1 MARIVSNLRLRLSR
15 ALTSR
20 SAVRL
25 RNEPTRHNT
34 LHAVTFLVAS
44 FPFALIL
51 IGPLLIRSLFR
62 RKLRVMVLAV
72 DGEFAAFISLME
84 CLRHDVEMGEHFDY
98 VLVLSKWQH
107 YTLHSLYSKEVD
119 SKIVWGGGWAGLKQ
133 QVLMLQPR
141 WLVHQIER
149 ANWSHFLRDFKYA
162 SHAVP
167 VSQELVNLRSALLRN
182 LDLVNKQYVLM
193 SVYTMEYEHD
203 RNPRFCQF
211 VRPLETVGDEMV
223 SGVDYLVKQNL
234 GVILLGSPDTGR
246 SKIPRQVLRLSEF
259 GSLGGPEE
267 VALASGCKY
276 FWTDN
281 VGAWWLTA
289 PFQRPV
295 LHTNFHHKTARKPT
309 VGRDL
314 FVPRR
319 YQTPDG
325 RLLTLRD
332 MLYME
337 GSPYRAALRGE
348 LLLIRNSREEVLE
361 AQQEMLARVNG
372 EWFETSI
379 MRQRREH
386 VEQLYSD
393 YSAED
398 LHPLRMPAA
407 FLERHEY
414 LLG

>member
-1 MARIVSNLRLRLSR
+1 MKSSSLRLRLSTL
-15 ALTSR
+15 LTHR
-20 SAVRL
+20 SSVRF
-25 RNEPTRHNT
+25 RNYPTRRNT
-34 LHAVTFLVAS
+34 LHALVVLVGAVPIAALVFVVLVVRS
-44 FPFALIL
+44 FFQPQ
-51 IGPLLIRSLFR
+51 
-62 RKLRVMVLAV
+62 LRVMVLAV
-72 DGEFAAFISLME
+72 DGEFAGFVSLME
-84 CLRHDVEMGEHFDY
+84 CFRHDTERGDHFDY
-98 VLVLSKWQH
+98 VVVLSSWRHQ
-107 YTLHSLYSKEVD
+107 TLHKLYRNETGA
-119 SKIVWGGGWAGLKQ
+119 KILWGGGPSGLLQ
-133 QVLMLQPR
+133 QALMLQPKS
-141 WLVHQIER
+141 LVFSTER
-149 ANWSHFLRDFKYA
+149 ANWSHFVRGFHYA
-162 SHAVP
+162 QRRISP
-167 VSQELVNLRSALLRN
+167 SKELLSLRN
-182 LDLVNKQYVLM
+182 ELMQQLGLFEGQYVLM
-193 SVYTMEYEHD
+193 SVYTKAYEVE
-203 RNPRFCQF
+203 RNPRFLKS
-211 VRPLETVGDEMV
+211 VRLLETVGDELV
-223 SGVDYLVKQNL
+223 PGVDYLVKQNL

-325 RLLTLRD
+325 RPLTLRD

-337 GSPYRAALRGE
+337 GSPYKAALRGE
-348 LLLIRNSREEVLE
+348 LLQIRNSREEVLE

-372 EWFETSI
+372 KWFETSI
-379 MRQRREH
+379 MIQRREY